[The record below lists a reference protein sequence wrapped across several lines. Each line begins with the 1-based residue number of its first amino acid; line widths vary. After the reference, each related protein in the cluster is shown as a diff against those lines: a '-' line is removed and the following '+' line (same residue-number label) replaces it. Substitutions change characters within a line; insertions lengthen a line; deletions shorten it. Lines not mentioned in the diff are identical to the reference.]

1 MTVLKFIVATSAILA
16 MNACGSVS
24 THDDKVE
31 ELTANLTNEEVQ
43 ALIKRC
49 SRELKDRLPIGFS
62 DHCYVHKNRRRD
74 VRVYRPKSN
83 RGQNTPAAL
92 VFVLHG
98 GGGSG
103 EQVSDNSKSPLAVF
117 NQVAEE
123 KNLIVV
129 YPTATK
135 DNTGKNGWNDCRSD
149 DTSKNGVDDS
159 SFLASLIQEMS
170 GNYGLS
176 RNQVFVSGH
185 SNGAMMSFRMALEHS
200 DLIGAIAT
208 SAGNI
213 AKNPIAGACSDGPKN
228 PLPVLMTHGSEDRFV
243 PPEGGCVA
251 NLRGKR
257 KCERGYVASAKET
270 VDFWLRMNGH
280 ANSTPASRTVELDKR
295 DGGTAIESKFSSGS
309 APVTAW
315 MLNGAGHPVPS
326 TTVKVRPFI
335 VGKQN
340 RDIEFAREAWAFFES
355 ILP

>member
-1 MTVLKFIVATSAILA
+1 
-16 MNACGSVS
+16 
-24 THDDKVE
+24 
-31 ELTANLTNEEVQ
+31 
-43 ALIKRC
+43 
-49 SRELKDRLPIGFS
+49 
-62 DHCYVHKNRRRD
+62 
-74 VRVYRPKSN
+74 VYRPKSN

-92 VFVLHG
+92 VVVLHG

-103 EQVSDNSKSPLAVF
+103 EQVSDNSKSPLSVF
-117 NQVAEE
+117 NQVAED

-149 DTSKNGVDDS
+149 DMSKNRVDDS

-176 RNQVFVSGH
+176 RNQAFMSGH

-213 AKNPIAGACSDGPKN
+213 AKNPIAGACSDGN
-228 PLPVLMTHGSEDRFV
+228 
-243 PPEGGCVA
+243 
-251 NLRGKR
+251 
-257 KCERGYVASAKET
+257 
-270 VDFWLRMNGH
+270 
-280 ANSTPASRTVELDKR
+280 
-295 DGGTAIESKFSSGS
+295 
-309 APVTAW
+309 APVSAW

-326 TTVKVRPFI
+326 TTVKVRPFV

-340 RDIEFAREAWAFFES
+340 RDIEFAREAWDFFES

>member
-1 MTVLKFIVATSAILA
+1 MTVLKFIVATSMVLTII
-16 MNACGSVS
+16 ACGSTS
-24 THDDKVE
+24 AQDERGED
-31 ELTANLTNEEVQ
+31 LTANLTTEEVQ
-43 ALIKRC
+43 ALRKQC
-49 SRELKDRLPIGFS
+49 SQSLKDRLPIGFS
-62 DHCYVHKNRRRD
+62 DHCYVHNNRKRL
-74 VRVYRPKSN
+74 VRVYRPKIN
-83 RGQNTPAAL
+83 RRDKVPAAL
-92 VFVLHG
+92 LVVLHG

-103 EQVSDNSKSPLAVF
+103 DAVSDNNKSPLAVF
-117 NQVAEE
+117 NKIADE
-123 KNLIVV
+123 KNVIVV

-159 SFLASLIQEMS
+159 SFLANLIQEMS

-176 RNQVFVSGH
+176 KNQVFMSGH

-213 AKNPIAGACSDGPKN
+213 AKNPIAGACSEGPKN
-228 PLPVLMTHGSEDRFV
+228 PIPVLMTHGSEDRFV

-257 KCERGYVASAKET
+257 RCERGYVVSAQET
-270 VDFWLRMNGH
+270 IDFWLRVNGQ

-295 DGGTAIESKFSSGS
+295 DGGTAIESKYSSGS

-326 TTVKVRPFI
+326 STVKVRPFI

-340 RDIEFAREAWAFFES
+340 RDIEFAREAWNFFET
-355 ILP
+355 IR